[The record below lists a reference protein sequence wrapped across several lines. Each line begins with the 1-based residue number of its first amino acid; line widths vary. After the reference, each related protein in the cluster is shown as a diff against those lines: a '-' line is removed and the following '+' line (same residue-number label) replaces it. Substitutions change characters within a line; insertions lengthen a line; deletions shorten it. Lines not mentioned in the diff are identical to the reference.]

1 MNRTIHLNSPCFV
14 WAATTPSWL
23 GRLASYWLM
32 AMTER
37 SGGALRPPYVPSRI
51 LGVIGTFVYFC
62 GGDIFLRNVA
72 EE

>member
-37 SGGALRPPYVPSRI
+37 SGGRSAHRTSQVEPLVSSEHSFI
-51 LGVIGTFVYFC
+51 SVGAISS
-62 GGDIFLRNVA
+62 
-72 EE
+72 